1 MLTLDMPKEWI
12 VQQMGHSSVH
22 TVERRYAKWIKEG
35 QMPLAA
41 MASRLL
47 GFGAISDQNTPNA
60 PRDADENRIL
70 LEESNK

>member
-1 MLTLDMPKEWI
+1 MR
-12 VQQMGHSSVH
+12 QMGHSSMH
-22 TVERRYAKWIKEG
+22 TVERRYAKWIKED

-60 PRDADENRIL
+60 PHDIDEKLIL
-70 LEESNK
+70 LKESIA